1 MGMEE
6 KGKITL
12 RVSLSLF
19 YISSSVTWIPY
30 VFFFFGL
37 HPHFGEIH
45 PSVISRK
52 RIHGEKNF
60 FCFEKYVYST
70 RVFVDSLAGYEILE

>member
-60 FCFEKYVYST
+60 FVLKNMF
-70 RVFVDSLAGYEILE
+70 ILHLYLLIVWLGMKF